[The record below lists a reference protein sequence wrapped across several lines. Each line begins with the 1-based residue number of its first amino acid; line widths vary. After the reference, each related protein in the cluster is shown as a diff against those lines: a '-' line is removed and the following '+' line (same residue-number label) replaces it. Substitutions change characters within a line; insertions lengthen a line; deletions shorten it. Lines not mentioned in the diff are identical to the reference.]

1 MSEKYYHE
9 LEEKNNLREN
19 LSLLR
24 SAVKDPQEKEKILA
38 LAGDGGVLTGLL
50 VEEEPKVRK
59 NAALLLGDLELAQAK
74 EALFEAYNKEETLFV
89 KSAYL
94 TALRKIGAPEKLAYF
109 RARLDEL
116 TGGSWPEQEKKHIRE
131 QVRELEQIIIATEG
145 IRRHT
150 FNGFSEVHEILL
162 ATTREQRKAT
172 LEEVAELPA
181 GVRRKAELHPL
192 GVLVHTKEVFPFVRL
207 RTYRELLFPVHT
219 KRAIKPGASAQ
230 AAARAVWES
239 DLYDMLT
246 EFHGE
251 EAPFYFRLELKNRLD
266 LDERSSFA
274 KRFATE
280 LESLSGRLLI
290 NSTTNYEL
298 EIRLTGTKD
307 GGLVPF
313 LKLATIRMRRFA
325 YRKNAGAAS
334 IHPAAAAMLVQL
346 AKPYLKEDAQILDP
360 FCGVG
365 TMLIERN
372 IRVPAR
378 EIYGI
383 DKFGDAIGGAWEN
396 ASAAGVRISFINR
409 DYFDFRHNYLF
420 DEIITN
426 MPVRGKHTKEEMDA
440 FYGRFFEKSKSV
452 LRRGAVVILY
462 SNEEGFVK
470 KYLRLNR
477 EYRMLDEF
485 CVREKDHFSL
495 FVMEYRGEASCEH
508 S

>member
-38 LAGDGGVLTGLL
+38 LAGDGGGLTGLL

-219 KRAIKPGASAQ
+219 KRVIK
-230 AAARAVWES
+230 
-239 DLYDMLT
+239 
-246 EFHGE
+246 
-251 EAPFYFRLELKNRLD
+251 
-266 LDERSSFA
+266 
-274 KRFATE
+274 
-280 LESLSGRLLI
+280 
-290 NSTTNYEL
+290 
-298 EIRLTGTKD
+298 
-307 GGLVPF
+307 
-313 LKLATIRMRRFA
+313 RR
-325 YRKNAGAAS
+325 
-334 IHPAAAAMLVQL
+334 
-346 AKPYLKEDAQILDP
+346 
-360 FCGVG
+360 
-365 TMLIERN
+365 
-372 IRVPAR
+372 
-378 EIYGI
+378 
-383 DKFGDAIGGAWEN
+383 
-396 ASAAGVRISFINR
+396 
-409 DYFDFRHNYLF
+409 
-420 DEIITN
+420 
-426 MPVRGKHTKEEMDA
+426 
-440 FYGRFFEKSKSV
+440 
-452 LRRGAVVILY
+452 LRRALCGSRIFMTCSRSFTGRRRPFISAW
-462 SNEEGFVK
+462 S
-470 KYLRLNR
+470 
-477 EYRMLDEF
+477 
-485 CVREKDHFSL
+485 
-495 FVMEYRGEASCEH
+495 
-508 S
+508 